1 MTEGRGQRI
10 EGAKVKSWEDGRQW
24 VELVWLESLEDGKL
38 ESLNTDWLKSLEARK
53 MWSWEGKKIFHTVLG
68 GMTHD
73 SQPAL
78 NAHVNQPINSINRST
93 KSSQLTQSICSLN
106 FLKFYDNRQ
115 PLDLGTLNL

>member
-53 MWSWEGKKIFHTVLG
+53 MWGWEGKKIFHTVL
-68 GMTHD
+68 
-73 SQPAL
+73 
-78 NAHVNQPINSINRST
+78 
-93 KSSQLTQSICSLN
+93 
-106 FLKFYDNRQ
+106 
-115 PLDLGTLNL
+115 